1 MTLVDRIAALCT
13 GEYTAD
19 QIADIVGEGATAQQ
33 VRNVAYNR
41 RLAIK
46 KISQQEHLERCLAGR
61 TKSSGW
67 TKERTALAVR
77 LWGDG
82 LTASQIAAKLGDVS
96 RNAVLGKLNR
106 MGIDR
111 PIGKPKI
118 RNSTALPQAAKP
130 KKIPNRPPALTRAL
144 QRWDVGPE
152 PVAVD
157 ACKGIDE
164 LKERDCR
171 WPIGDP
177 KKAGFHFCGHRR
189 VPGAQY
195 CEHHLLRSVYPEYRA
210 KIAKRYGLTPPPVT
224 ADEGADADRAL
235 EDA

>member
-46 KISQQEHLERCLAGR
+46 KISHQEHIERCLAGR
-61 TKSSGW
+61 KDLRGW
-67 TKERTALAVR
+67 TQDRTNLCVK
-77 LWGDG
+77 LWKDG
-82 LTASQIAAKLGDVS
+82 ATASQIAARLGGVT

-106 MGIDR
+106 MGIER
-111 PIGKPKI
+111 PTGKPKI
-118 RNSTALPQAAKP
+118 RNSTHLPKTPQP
-130 KKIPNRPPALTRAL
+130 KKIPKMPRQLHPSLA
-144 QRWDVGPE
+144 RWDVGPE

-157 ACKGIDE
+157 ACKGIDG

-177 KKAGFHFCGHRR
+177 KQSGFHFCGHRR
-189 VPGAQY
+189 VPGSAY
-195 CEHHLLRSVYPEYRA
+195 CEHHLLRSVFPEYRA
-210 KIAKRYGLTPPPVT
+210 KIAARYGLTPPPVT
-224 ADEGADADRAL
+224 ADEGADADRSL